1 MAVNSSLASLHA
13 MQDATHLLISIPPI
27 PGVGDPVSCQQ
38 FAAQFSMIHIHL
50 NVSQSNVMV
59 ICINALCSCF
69 LHILTCKE
77 H

>member
-1 MAVNSSLASLHA
+1 

-50 NVSQSNVMV
+50 NV
-59 ICINALCSCF
+59 
-69 LHILTCKE
+69 
-77 H
+77 